1 MVTVTLMLAKYS
13 SPKAPQN
20 LIPQPGSH
28 LNQAWQMGVLG
39 PSSAQLSAVGHQVT
53 VEWSLVC
60 GGPKVAG
67 HMAGG
72 LGCGGL
78 GLGGLGPW
86 WSCGACG
93 GHGTWWSWGLWWS
106 WLMVVV
112 ACDGQGPWWS
122 MGPVAV
128 VACGGLG
135 PQWSWGPWW
144 S

>member
-1 MVTVTLMLAKYS
+1 MVTVTLMLAKYC

-72 LGCGGL
+72 LG
-78 GLGGLGPW
+78 LGGLGPW
-86 WSCGACG
+86 WS
-93 GHGTWWSWGLWWS
+93 WP
-106 WLMVVV
+106 MVVV

-122 MGPVAV
+122 KGPVAV
-128 VACGGLG
+128 VASGGLG
-135 PQWSWGPWW
+135 PQ
-144 S
+144 